1 MTSGDKWE
9 VFAAL
14 PNIVLPDPAT
24 SNTVLNVEVRDIAM
38 VRSKD
43 QRVVEARRRSPPVEH
58 LVSGFRTHTDEAY
71 EPAVII
77 YRADAPAT
85 VKGPA
90 FIDFRNAIALSIVL
104 RSWST
109 ESANNSLL
117 YSDTFDIFPAYPTD
131 SGRLLIITPATKSLY
146 ALGVKFLATPS
157 PIGCLTPRYLAQDD
171 YLARALAVFWC
182 RCYQDGRTDRFSRS
196 LFRSLEIAY
205 AAAAAPMRH
214 NTTENEWG
222 INLALWVSAIEVLAH
237 PRAHSR
243 TGNVD
248 QEEALRFLAT
258 YQWESK
264 RLDAPRRTI
273 WPRGKGKPPLRVN
286 AIQSAYHSLYKARN
300 AHLHGDK
307 VLKRVM
313 FPFKRAPKTSLVM
326 VAPLIYRTALCAYLQ
341 KKVHR
346 YPGFSRVNVDRD
358 SAARTRFY
366 IAVGERMR
374 VNDALRRM
382 LFPSKLELA
391 SDWQPWGWG

>member
-1 MTSGDKWE
+1 VTAGDKWE

-14 PNIVLPDPAT
+14 PNIMLPDLTT
-24 SNTVLNVEVRDIAM
+24 SNTVLNVEVGDIAM
-38 VRSKD
+38 VRSTD
-43 QRVVEARRRSPPVEH
+43 ERVVEARRRSPPVEH
-58 LVSGFRTHTDEAY
+58 LMSGFRTLTDEAY
-71 EPAVII
+71 EPTVMI

-90 FIDFRNAIALSIVL
+90 FIDFRNAVALSVVL

-109 ESANNSLL
+109 ESANDALL

-131 SGRLLIITPATKSLY
+131 SGRLLIITPATRSLY

-157 PIGCLTPRYLAQDD
+157 PIGRLTPRYLAQDD

-205 AAAAAPMRH
+205 AAASAPMRH
-214 NTTENEWG
+214 NATENEWG
-222 INLALWVSAIEVLAH
+222 INIALWVSAIEVLAH
-237 PRAHSR
+237 PRAHRR

-248 QEEALRFLAT
+248 QKEALQFLGT
-258 YQWESK
+258 YQWECK
-264 RLDAPRRTI
+264 KLDAARRTI
-273 WPRGKGKPPLRVN
+273 WLRGKGNGKPSLRVN
-286 AIQSAYHSLYKARN
+286 AIQSAYHYLYKARS
-300 AHLHGDK
+300 AYLHGNK
-307 VLKRVM
+307 VRKRTM

-326 VAPLIYRTALCAYLQ
+326 LAPLIYRTALCAYLQ
-341 KKVHR
+341 KRVR
-346 YPGFSRVNVDRD
+346 PYPGMSRVNMDRG
-358 SAARTRFY
+358 SAARRQLL

-374 VNDALRRM
+374 VNEALRRM

-391 SDWQPWGWG
+391 SD